1 MHKTINE
8 IVFGSLEDFHNYIT
22 SDNDLIWDVH
32 LPLRLGR
39 LSEKVEDNEVKERCL
54 YESHI
59 FSFSFEKGDLKIK
72 SKNTDGTEYPTFNL
86 FKDDL
91 IYLKERANEEENSK
105 YKSHYN
111 HLLWKSPAKHGN
123 YAKVAIDH
131 YILLLSNIPITTEDN
146 LANQAYSRY
155 FKNLFSLSQEINY
168 RKDDVLSI
176 LTENLASDKINGYQK
191 CSMIKHVVENGKQ
204 IDITFY
210 QSLFNYANEVI
221 NNNLYPDFLQDYL
234 YLQILICQKRLK
246 SSSSIF
252 YEKLGD
258 YHLEEASRHQDS
270 FVVHDFYL
278 NAILQYQKA
287 GNKEKVEQVS
297 VLIDKAKKNINL
309 PKVDLG
315 VGNEELNKMYRLLM
329 ENYDKVTDK
338 LIEGPCESIYVF
350 LIVQDIFPRA
360 EQLDKVV
367 SSVMMDLFNSM
378 SFDLNGNV
386 SKKKKGLG
394 ISPYHLQV
402 QNTSWDKLW
411 MLFLKGIKC
420 GKISYESLVEYL
432 NNYSWYNNNSGDS
445 SEEGI
450 VESFN
455 WIELLLPSLE
465 HFFNQI
471 QLDIAQKKTTPERYI
486 LSADSLVVKFEGLI
500 REFSRNIG
508 AQTIEFQEDG
518 TKERISFD
526 KLLDNPK
533 LQEIIPAD
541 DIAFFK
547 YLFTS
552 QGINL
557 RNNIAHCFYPVSK
570 YSPAFMVFMIT
581 ALLRLGNYK
590 FNTQS
595 ATM

>member
-1 MHKTINE
+1 MHKTIDE
-8 IVFGSLEDFHNYIT
+8 IVFSSLEDFHNYIT
-22 SDNDLIWDVH
+22 SENDLIWDVH

-39 LSEKVEDNEVKERCL
+39 LSEKVEDEEVKERCL

-59 FSFSFEKGDLKIK
+59 FSFSFEKGEIK
-72 SKNTDGTEYPTFNL
+72 SKSKNADGSEYPTFNL
-86 FKDDL
+86 FTDDL
-91 IYLKERANEEENSK
+91 VYLKERANEEENSK
-105 YKSHYN
+105 YKAHYN

-123 YAKVAIDH
+123 YAKSAIDH
-131 YILLLSNIPITTEDN
+131 YILFLSITPITLEDN
-146 LANQAYSRY
+146 GANQAYSRY
-155 FKNLFSLSQEINY
+155 FKNLFSLCQEISY
-168 RKDDVLSI
+168 RKEDVLSL
-176 LTENLASDKINGYQK
+176 LTENLSSEQINGYQK

-204 IDITFY
+204 IDMVFY
-210 QSLFNYANEVI
+210 QSLFDYANEVI

-258 YHLEEASRHQDS
+258 YHVDEASRHQDS

-287 GNKEKVEQVS
+287 GNKEKVEQVA

-309 PKVDLG
+309 AKVDLG
-315 VGNEELNKMYRLLM
+315 GGDEELNKIYRLLM
-329 ENYDKVTDK
+329 ENYDRVTDK
-338 LIEGPCESIYVF
+338 LIEGPYESIYVF
-350 LIVQDIFPRA
+350 LIVQDIFPKA
-360 EQLDKVV
+360 EQLDKVI
-367 SSVMMDLFNSM
+367 SSGIMDLFNSM

-411 MLFLKGIKC
+411 LLFLKGIKC
-420 GKISYESLVEYL
+420 GKISYETLVEYL
-432 NNYSWYNNNSGDS
+432 KNHSWYNNPGDS

-450 VESFN
+450 VEAFN

-570 YSPAFMVFMIT
+570 YSPALLVFMIT
-581 ALLRLGNYK
+581 ALLRLGNYE
-590 FNTQS
+590 FHNSPST
-595 ATM
+595 